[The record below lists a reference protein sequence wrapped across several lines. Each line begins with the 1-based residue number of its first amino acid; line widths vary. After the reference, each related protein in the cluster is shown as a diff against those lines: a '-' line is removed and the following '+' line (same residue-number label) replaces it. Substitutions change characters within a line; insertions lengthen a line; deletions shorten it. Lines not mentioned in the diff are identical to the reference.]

1 MAEIVLTNCYVSI
14 AANVLSAHFTS
25 VAIEGTAVAVPKTH
39 FGDTWEGREPGLKD
53 WTASLDFNQ
62 DYAAGQLDSIMWPLL
77 GTRVAVEFRSDA
89 GARAPA
95 NPSWVGSAIMTSY
108 PPVSGGVGELATG
121 TVALEGDGELQRL
134 TA

>member
-1 MAEIVLTNCYVSI
+1 MAEIVLTDCYISI
-14 AANVLSAHFTS
+14 ASNVVSDHFTS
-25 VAIEGTAVAVPKTH
+25 IAIEGTAVAVPKTH

-62 DYAAGQLDSIMWPLL
+62 DFANNQLDSIMWPLF
-77 GTRVAVEFRSDA
+77 GTRVAIEVRADSGGRSN
-89 GARAPA
+89 GNPA
-95 NPSWVGSAIMTSY
+95 WVGNAIMTGY
-108 PPVSGGVGELATG
+108 PPLGGGVGELATG